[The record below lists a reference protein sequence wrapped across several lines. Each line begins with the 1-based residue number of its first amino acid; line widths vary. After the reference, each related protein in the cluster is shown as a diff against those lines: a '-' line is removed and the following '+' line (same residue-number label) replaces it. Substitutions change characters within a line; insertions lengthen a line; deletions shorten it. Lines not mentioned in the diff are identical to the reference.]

1 MDKQNNEKTSF
12 WGRPVKDEKGH
23 VVAYKD
29 EFGDVRTKKEIVN
42 EGVGC
47 LFVGLSVLALL
58 GCVFARGCQEI
69 KRRCGKDENKPV
81 AGKVER
87 ALLYFPN
94 AEKNK

>member
-69 KRRCGKDENKPV
+69 KRRLPYSFNSYGTYQF
-81 AGKVER
+81 R
-87 ALLYFPN
+87 YFFQRSS
-94 AEKNK
+94 